1 MKALKSVRE
10 SLNLLARRD
19 RRLLLLIVVLQST
32 LSMLDVVAIGLI
44 GVIAA
49 TATGT
54 VSGRLA
60 SLLESVQQN
69 VGLGNVDSTSITIGL
84 GAVAGVLLVSKSVFN
99 FLVTR
104 RIFTFLARRQATI
117 SSSLAERLLN
127 RPLLEVQQR
136 SSQTVGYALTWG
148 VNAITVGVIG
158 QATIFVS
165 EASLLF
171 ILAAGLFAFDPFL
184 TLFTI
189 LFFSVVVLVMHRAI
203 AGWASRLGRESADTQ
218 VQSYEAIEELL
229 STYREVVV
237 SGRRN
242 LFVARFRE
250 LRWHAGRV
258 QSDLAVVGIVSKY
271 VFEVAIVVGGV
282 MLAVSQAFYSGA
294 HSAVVVIALF
304 LAAASRIMPSLLR
317 IQTAALVIRSSSGV
331 AQPTF
336 DLLNDLAE
344 ADRLEVATVGDAG
357 VDDRVMRGISEGHR
371 GFVPSVLLDGV
382 ELTYPGG
389 SEAAIEAVSLAVPA
403 GTSLALV
410 GSTGA
415 GKSTL
420 ADVILG
426 LVEPDV
432 GTVLLSGRAPRDA
445 IREWPGAVAYVPQ
458 SIALVNSD
466 IRGNVALGL
475 ATEQIKDERVWEAL
489 ERAQL
494 ADFLRGQ
501 REGLDTVVGEHG
513 VRLSG
518 GQRQRLGLAR
528 ALFTRPR
535 LLVLDEATSAL
546 DATTA
551 LAISRSLS
559 SLAGNVTVIVVA
571 HQLATV
577 RNMDQIMYL
586 DHGRVSA
593 VSTFD
598 ELRSSV
604 PAFDRQATLLGL

>member
-1 MKALKSVRE
+1 MKALKSVQE
-10 SLNLLARRD
+10 SLSLLAPRD
-19 RRLLLLIVVLQST
+19 RSLLLLIVILQST
-32 LSMLDVVAIGLI
+32 LSALDVVAIGLI
-44 GVIAA
+44 GIVAA
-49 TATGT
+49 MATGT
-54 VSGRLA
+54 VTGRLA
-60 SLLESVQQN
+60 NVLESVQHK
-69 VGLGNVDSTSITIGL
+69 VGLGNVGSTSIAIGL
-84 GAVAGVLLVSKSVFN
+84 GAVAGVLLVSKSAVS

-104 RIFTFLARRQATI
+104 RIFTFLARRQAII
-117 SSSLAERLLN
+117 SSSLAERLLK

-165 EASLLF
+165 EASLLL
-171 ILAAGLFAFDPFL
+171 ILAVALFFVDPVV

-189 LFFSVVVLVMHRAI
+189 VFFTFVVLVMHRAI

-218 VQSYEAIEELL
+218 VQSYQAVEELL

-237 SGRRN
+237 SGRRS

-258 QSDLAVVGIVSKY
+258 QSDLAVVGTVSKY
-271 VFEVAIVVGGV
+271 VFETAVVVGGGL
-282 MLAVSQAFYSGA
+282 LAVSQALSSDA
-294 HSAVVVIALF
+294 KSAVAVIALF

-317 IQTAALVIRSSSGV
+317 IQTAALTIRSSTGV
-331 AQPTF
+331 AQPTL
-336 DLLNDLAE
+336 DLANDLAK
-344 ADRLEVATVGDAG
+344 ADLLGVVAVEDVG
-357 VDDRVMRGISEGHR
+357 VDDRVMRGIAEGHR
-371 GFVPSVLLDGV
+371 GFVPSVLLERVD
-382 ELTYPGG
+382 LTYPGA
-389 SEAAIEAVSLAVPA
+389 SEAAIDGVSLAVPA

-420 ADVILG
+420 ADLILG
-426 LVEPDV
+426 LVEPDA
-432 GTVLLSGRAPRDA
+432 GTALLSGRPPGDA

-458 SIALVNSD
+458 TIALVNSD
-466 IRGNVALGL
+466 VRGNVALGL
-475 ATEQIKDERVWEAL
+475 STDQVKDERVWEAL

-494 ADFLRGQ
+494 ADFLRAQ

-518 GQRQRLGLAR
+518 GQRQRLGIAR

-546 DATTA
+546 DADTE

-559 SLAGNVTVIVVA
+559 SLAGDVTLIVIA
-571 HQLATV
+571 HRLTTV
-577 RNMDQIMYL
+577 RNADQIVHL
-586 DHGRVSA
+586 DRGRVSA
-593 VSTFD
+593 IGTYD
-598 ELRSSV
+598 ELRIAV
-604 PAFDRQATLLGL
+604 PAFNRQASLLGL